1 MSTAPAIVLSPR
13 DRWLA
18 ERRTLLTASD
28 CAAVLGADPHRG
40 PLAVYASKVA
50 DVETEETLPMR
61 RGRRWETVIAEE
73 YAEQTGRQVA
83 DLGTYLIQRHPDV
96 SWLGA
101 TLDRVTCGSA
111 LMAAPVGDSA
121 PECGPRAC
129 GTPLQIKMAL
139 GSPAAWKDGPPLGF
153 LVQVQVEIACYGA
166 SWGALAG
173 LVGPGPLD
181 VSDHPRNESFLAAA
195 LPKLE
200 EFWFRVQ
207 RRQPPPADGL
217 PGTTAAVKKLWS
229 DEDGTTVALDMETQA
244 MVLELELARD
254 AARKSAMRTEG
265 IENELR
271 RRLGSASFGA
281 LADGSFLTARK
292 TTRSGY
298 TVEPTTYRAL
308 RRWWPKLK
316 RR

>member
-1 MSTAPAIVLSPR
+1 
-13 DRWLA
+13 
-18 ERRTLLTASD
+18 
-28 CAAVLGADPHRG
+28 
-40 PLAVYASKVA
+40 VYASKVA
-50 DVETEETLPMR
+50 DIEMEETLPMR
-61 RGRRWETVIAEE
+61 RGRRWEAVIADE
-73 YAEQTGRQVA
+73 YSEQTGRQVA
-83 DLGTYLIQRHPDV
+83 DLGGYLIQRHPDV
-96 SWLGA
+96 PWLGA
-101 TLDRVTCGSA
+101 SLDRVTSISQSVPNPGER
-111 LMAAPVGDSA
+111 APL
-121 PECGPRAC
+121 E
-129 GTPLQIKMAL
+129 IKMAL

-153 LVQVQVEIACYGA
+153 LVQVQIEVACYGA

-181 VSDHPRNESFLAAA
+181 VTDHPRNDSFLAAA

-207 RRQPPPADGL
+207 RRQPPPADAL
-217 PGTTAAVKKLWS
+217 PGTTAAIKKLWA

-254 AARKSAMRTEG
+254 AAAKNEKRTQG

-281 LADGSFLTARK
+281 LADGSFLTARE
-292 TTRSGY
+292 THRSGY

-308 RRWWPKLK
+308 RRWWPRLK